1 MVLMPRND
9 AFIVDLLNIS
19 KSEAECGR
27 PLQGTRLLGF
37 FIVSLLTISLIFLM
51 GDWLSA
57 CKIVIYLFY
66 NALSIFS
73 GDC

>member
-1 MVLMPRND
+1 MPLMPRNN
-9 AFIVDLLNIS
+9 AFIIDLLNIS
-19 KSEAECGR
+19 KSEAGSGR
-27 PLQGTRLLGF
+27 PLQSTHLLGF
-37 FIVSLLTISLIFLM
+37 FIVSLLTISLVFLI

-57 CKIVIYLFY
+57 CKIMIYLFY